1 MALKTAEVALGDYTV
16 RITQM
21 PGMRNLKM
29 FARLAKFL
37 GPSLMTMLE
46 ELAAEAEG
54 LPDQKDKKGLM
65 AFVGDLDVGN
75 LAGTVG
81 QFCEKLDPDV
91 IERFALDFAADCKV
105 IIQTAEEKK
114 VADLTTMFDIVFAG
128 GLDLMFKWIAAVLT
142 LNYPAFLGGSG
153 DE

>member
-1 MALKTAEVALGDYTV
+1 MALKTVEVALGDYTIRV
-16 RITQM
+16 TQM
-21 PGMRNLKM
+21 PGMRSLKM

-46 ELAAEAEG
+46 EVATEAGG
-54 LPDQKDKKGLM
+54 LPDQEDKKGLM
-65 AFVGDLDVGN
+65 AFVGGLDVGN

-81 QFCEKLDPDV
+81 EFCLKLDEDV
-91 IERFALDFAADCKV
+91 VEKFALDFAEDCSV
-105 IIQTAEEKK
+105 LTQTAGEKK
-114 VADLTTMFDIVFAG
+114 VSDLTEMFDIVFAG
-128 GLDLMFKWIAAVLT
+128 GLDLMFKWLAAVLA